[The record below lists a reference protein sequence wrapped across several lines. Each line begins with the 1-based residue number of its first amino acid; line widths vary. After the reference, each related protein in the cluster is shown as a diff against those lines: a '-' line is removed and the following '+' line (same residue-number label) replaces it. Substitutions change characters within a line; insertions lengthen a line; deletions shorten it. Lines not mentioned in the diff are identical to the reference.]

1 MTKKTLSQYASLS
14 GLLVMV
20 LGSLSAC
27 SSVPVPEEQ
36 IQLSKNAV
44 NRAVSAEATQYAP
57 VEMKNAQDK
66 LFLMERALG
75 EKQYEKARQLAQ
87 QAEAD
92 ANLAERKA
100 RASKA
105 QKTLKNARDG
115 IDVLRQEML
124 QAPEAPKVTPSKVQ

>member
-124 QAPEAPKVTPSKVQ
+124 QAPEAPKVIPSKVQ